1 MDFFLSLF
9 SDLIG
14 PYAQNTWVVM
24 IGVIVCILGATI
36 FGGEY
41 VIAFV
46 KKTAFADKDEI
57 KRKLDLIYV
66 DVEEDKLSIFLI
78 LISYGLGFVFFLIFL
93 PNFMAG
99 LIMGSAVTIAG
110 LKLPSVYIDSL
121 YQKRCQKVV
130 DQMLDGMTIMANG
143 TKAGNPPSVAMARVI
158 ENIPGPLSQEFN
170 LVKNKEHLGMS
181 FEDALV
187 EMSERIPMPDVQ
199 MFVMSVNIL
208 KETGGKIDQT
218 FETINKLIR
227 ERQKLEKKIS
237 AMTAQG
243 ISQGVIITM
252 IPFALLV
259 FFWFTDRQ
267 AIEPMFTTTMGLMML
282 GGIFTL
288 QIIGGLMIKKIV
300 TIKV

>member
-1 MDFFLSLF
+1 MGFLLEF
-9 SDLIG
+9 ISDIIG
-14 PYAQNTWVVM
+14 PYVQNTWVIM
-24 IGVIVCILGATI
+24 ICTIVCVFGAIL
-36 FGGEY
+36 FGGEH
-41 VIAFV
+41 VMAFV
-46 KKTAFADKDEI
+46 KKTAFSNKDEI

-66 DVEEDKLSIFLI
+66 DVEDDKLSMFLL
-78 LISYGLGFVFFLIFL
+78 LISYGLGLIFFLMFL
-93 PNFMAG
+93 PNIVAG
-99 LIMGSAVTIAG
+99 LIMGTAATVAG
-110 LKLPSVYIDSL
+110 LKFPAMYIDSL
-121 YQKRCQKVV
+121 YQKRCERVV

-143 TKAGNPPSVAMARVI
+143 TKAGNPPSVAMTRVI

-181 FEDALV
+181 FEEALV
-187 EMSERIPMPDVQ
+187 EMSERVPMPDVQ

-218 FETINKLIR
+218 FETINNVIR

-259 FFWFTDRQ
+259 FFWFSDRA
-267 AIEPMFTTTMGLMML
+267 AIEPMFNTTMGLMML
-282 GGIFTL
+282 AGIFTL